1 MKVRKLVTE
10 WNEGSEWLFFF
21 FFSFSFLQFFFF
33 YFGWNKSKWK
43 ESQMCASE
51 SLKGRRPWPWRT
63 SGISAERSRLCAF
76 IKGRLFVTLLLS
88 AAAGPFYLLRLCVD
102 FFSFL
107 LIAVKKRPLSRK
119 STINTNA
126 ASTWWACLPSCHLCV
141 YFCRFLWFKKY
152 IFLRL
157 QKFISLI
164 CSKASISTHLL
175 NYSWAG
181 GEGGLQFTPW

>member
-21 FFSFSFLQFFFF
+21 FKSFSFLQFFFL

-63 SGISAERSRLCAF
+63 SGVSAERSRLCAF

-102 FFSFL
+102 FFSLL

-119 STINTNA
+119 KHHQHKRSIDSMGLST
-126 ASTWWACLPSCHLCV
+126 
-141 YFCRFLWFKKY
+141 FLSFVRL
-152 IFLRL
+152 FLS
-157 QKFISLI
+157 FFVI
-164 CSKASISTHLL
+164 
-175 NYSWAG
+175 
-181 GEGGLQFTPW
+181 